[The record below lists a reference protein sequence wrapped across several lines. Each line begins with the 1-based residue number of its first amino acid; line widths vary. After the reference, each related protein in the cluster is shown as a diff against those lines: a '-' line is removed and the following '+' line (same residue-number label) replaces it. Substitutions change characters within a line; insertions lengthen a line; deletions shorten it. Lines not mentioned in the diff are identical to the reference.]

1 MPKLLQTFWDGVCW
15 YASWY
20 ANWLYELWINI
31 TPLGYIALCLCV
43 ISIGW
48 LALKSGTKSFGR

>member
-1 MPKLLQTFWDGVCW
+1 MPFFLTKLWQNVCW

-20 ANWLYELWINI
+20 ANWLYELWINL
-31 TPLGYIALCLCV
+31 TPMGYVAICGTV
-43 ISIGW
+43 IFVGW